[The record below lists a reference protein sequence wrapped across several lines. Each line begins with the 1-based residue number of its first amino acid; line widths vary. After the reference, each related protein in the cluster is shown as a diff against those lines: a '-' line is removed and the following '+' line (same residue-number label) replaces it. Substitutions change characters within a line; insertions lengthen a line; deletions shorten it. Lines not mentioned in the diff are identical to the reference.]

1 MRKIT
6 IVFHSGYGHTRRVA
20 EHVEKGVASGDVT
33 VEKIAINS
41 DGNLPEAAWRT
52 LQDSD
57 GIIFG
62 TPTYMGGPS
71 WQFKKFADASSKQWF
86 AMAWKG
92 KVAAGFTNSASMNGD
107 KEFDAPL
114 SGDARVPAWNALE
127 RFGLETGQLE
137 SVDAR
142 RYQPSRRLCRP
153 GRGFPLRRLGRR
165 NAPWRSEDGRSF
177 RREFRRGD
185 EAREQRDHELKK
197 SGHVHLDRARSRSS
211 ARAMRRRLSK
221 RKPPTN
227 QRWPREPNGLRMVRG
242 STGRISVARATPNA
256 LGQSSTG
263 SPPGISAR
271 FFSMSCM
278 TFQNVRISSR
288 VIPSSEAD
296 IMSMISG
303 NRSSMIC
310 LPSAVRPT

>member
-33 VEKIAINS
+33 VEKIAIDS

-107 KEFDAPL
+107 KESTLRYLVTLASQHGML
-114 SGDARVPAWNALE
+114 WSG
-127 RFGLETGQLE
+127 FGLKPANSKASTRDDINHLGGFVGLVAVSPSDA
-137 SVDAR
+137 SVDEMH
-142 RYQPSRRLCRP
+142 P
-153 GRGFPLRRLGRR
+153 GDLKT
-165 NAPWRSEDGRSF
+165 A
-177 RREFRRGD
+177 
-185 EAREQRDHELKK
+185 EAFGANFAEVMKR
-197 SGHVHLDRARSRSS
+197 VSS
-211 ARAMRRRLSK
+211 AITS
-221 RKPPTN
+221 
-227 QRWPREPNGLRMVRG
+227 
-242 STGRISVARATPNA
+242 
-256 LGQSSTG
+256 
-263 SPPGISAR
+263 
-271 FFSMSCM
+271 
-278 TFQNVRISSR
+278 
-288 VIPSSEAD
+288 
-296 IMSMISG
+296 
-303 NRSSMIC
+303 
-310 LPSAVRPT
+310 